1 MKKISAKPIIMSA
14 LAAIAF
20 GTVTVGT
27 TFALFTDKAETKISV
42 KAGVVDIKSV
52 PTIEKAYS
60 LDPSDNTQFAEVSGG
75 KFLNNGTYEI
85 TPESEI
91 KIVNATPGDK
101 VLVKVTPTNA
111 SNVSIKWR
119 FKALLS
125 GNLMGALE
133 VKLLDGNNN
142 AVEFIDSEDGYYTK
156 WSESVTAGTALKD
169 YFVSIEFV
177 NKTDAENNQYNN
189 PNQTFEASI
198 ALVYEAVQ
206 GNAVVTDAAAKPV
219 VWDPVVDDP
228 ATIDVDEIKTHTD
241 EKIVENSDKGTST
254 IELSTPGQLQAVFNE
269 IETTSGANQD
279 NYVIELQRDLDLNG
293 EEWDSLSLNGYTGS
307 GLVYIKG
314 NGHFIKGLTKPLI
327 SKTWAGKSRVR
338 IENLTIKDST
348 ISDYVDDATE
358 NKGVGA
364 FIGYPEASEE
374 ITFKNCHLD
383 NVKVEGGHWTG
394 GFYGYAAGYNQEG
407 PVFET
412 ITLEECSVKNST
424 FKGKGSVGAVAG
436 HASGNAW
443 TKLDLKSVKVENNT
457 IIGTNKDKLGFVI
470 GTVGAGSEYTH
481 STSGVTY
488 YGGLYWNKTGVITKN
503 NTIDLEGSYQRVYGR
518 LGSAGDWYIDGVR
531 VIKAGAVVEGHDI
544 SEINN
549 L

>member
-1 MKKISAKPIIMSA
+1 MKKMSLKPIIMSA

-27 TFALFTDKAETKISV
+27 TFALFTDKAETKINV

-75 KFLNNGTYEI
+75 KFLNKGTYEI

-101 VLVKVTPTNA
+101 VLVKVTPTNT
-111 SNVSIKWR
+111 SNVNIKWR

-133 VKLLDGNNN
+133 VKLLDQNNN

-156 WSESVTAGTALKD
+156 WSESVAAGTALKD

-177 NKTDAENNQYNN
+177 NKTDAENNQYND

-228 ATIDVDEIKTHTD
+228 ATIDVDEIKTHSD

-254 IELSTPGQLQAVFNE
+254 VELSTPGQLQAVFNE

-293 EEWDSLSLNGYTGS
+293 EEWDSLNLDGYAGS

-348 ISDYVDDATE
+348 IQDDVEDTTE
-358 NKGVGA
+358 SKGVGA
-364 FIGYPEASEE
+364 FIGIPEASEE

-394 GFYGYAAGYNQEG
+394 GFYGYAAGYNGNDG

-424 FKGKGSVGAVAG
+424 FKGKGSVGAIAG
-436 HASGNAW
+436 HASGSAW
-443 TKLDLKSVKVENNT
+443 TKLDLKSVVVEKNT
-457 IIGTNKDKLGFVI
+457 IIGTKKDKLGFAV
-470 GTVGAGSEYTH
+470 GTVGAGSEFTVA
-481 STSGVTY
+481 GVTN
-488 YGGLYWNKTGVITKN
+488 YGGLHWNTTGVVIKN
-503 NTIDLEGSYQRVYGR
+503 NAIDLEGSYQRVYGR
-518 LGSAGDWYIDGVR
+518 FGSDPDWYLDGVR
-531 VIKAGAVVEGHDI
+531 VIKAGAVVEGHNI